1 MLTVFYHRP
10 LVVEGP
16 ALEGNTKKVSELNL
30 CVQVYTFILSLNVL
44 SIETDLDV
52 KLELKTVMDKIRTL
66 SMGKNK
72 EITVS
77 QLILRLH
84 SESVNS

>member
-1 MLTVFYHRP
+1 MCKYI
-10 LVVEGP
+10 
-16 ALEGNTKKVSELNL
+16 
-30 CVQVYTFILSLNVL
+30 YTLILSLNVL

-77 QLILRLH
+77 QLILRLLICITTIYMYYNIH
-84 SESVNS
+84 HNVISNII